1 MAAASIAQVHQAIV
15 PRQGVVAIKV
25 LRPRIEKKLAK
36 EMAALR
42 FLAQAHRI
50 LLAALAPA

>member
-36 EMAALR
+36 EMARAALPGVVDR
-42 FLAQAHRI
+42 A